1 MIKIRLNVFET
12 NSSSTHNL
20 CIETDYKKRFTYQN
34 LPENAIITIPSRYY
48 EQFEDNGVNETE
60 WKKLNLLIDLILD
73 VKIKH
78 NSEKS
83 LCEKYIKILEELIK
97 TEKKSTLKFDF
108 DYKKRSPFYNY
119 FYNGDL
125 FYLLD
130 FCPNDDV
137 QSIYDIFKN
146 FLFNE
151 DIVMRYRETMD

>member
-1 MIKIRLNVFET
+1 MIKIRSNVFET
-12 NSSSTHNL
+12 NSSSTHSL

-34 LPENAIITIPSRYY
+34 ILENTIINIPSRYY

-60 WKKLNLLIDLILD
+60 WRKLNLLIDLILD

-78 NSEKS
+78 SSEKH
-83 LCEKYIKILEELIK
+83 LCEKYIEILEELIK

-108 DYKKRSPFYNY
+108 DYKKRSPFYSVS
-119 FYNGDL
+119 GDDI
-125 FYLLD
+125 FSLLD
-130 FCPNDDV
+130 FYPNDDV

>member
-12 NSSSTHNL
+12 NSSSTHSL

-34 LPENAIITIPSRYY
+34 LPENAIITISSRYY

-78 NSEKS
+78 SSKKH
-83 LCEKYIKILEELIK
+83 LCEKYIKILEDIIK
-97 TEKKSTLKFDF
+97 TEKKSILKFDF
-108 DYKKRSPFYNY
+108 DYKNRSPFYNY
-119 FYNGDL
+119 FYNGNL
-125 FYLLD
+125 FSLLD
-130 FCPNDDV
+130 FYPNDDV